1 MRYLILKLDRLA
13 IAAVSAAAL
22 ALVPPALAQQQ
33 AATVKVGIV
42 TFLSGGAAGP
52 FGVPARNAAE
62 LVIETMNA
70 GKLPAPYNEKGFA
83 GATVQPV
90 IIDEASKNVVAD
102 YRTLVEKER
111 VDLVIG
117 YISSGSCKAV
127 APVVEEIKRLTVF
140 FDCGTPQIFEEVVT
154 KPVYLFRTGAHAT
167 MDSVAAARYLL
178 EHKKNL
184 KSYAGINQN
193 YAWGQDSWNDFDA
206 AMKALKPGVTV
217 KTSQMPKIFA
227 GQYGTEISALLADQP
242 DAVHSSFWGG
252 DMEAFVLQAAGRG
265 LFERMQVVLTTG
277 ETAMHRLGA
286 QMPTGTILGGRG
298 THGNFAPKSELNDW
312 FRKAYFD
319 RFGTWP
325 TYPSYKIT
333 LALLA
338 VKAAYE
344 KAAKASG
351 GKQPT
356 QEQVAAALKGLEFD
370 SPSGKVR
377 MALSGGHQAIQDTAY
392 ATHTFDKATSQA
404 VLANVKVYKAECV
417 NPPAG
422 LNSAD
427 WIKSGFKGA
436 KCD

>member
-1 MRYLILKLDRLA
+1 MKYVTMKLNSLG
-13 IAAVSAAAL
+13 IAAAAL
-22 ALVPPALAQQQ
+22 LALAPPVMAQQPTG
-33 AATVKVGIV
+33 TVKIGIV

-62 LVIETMNA
+62 LVIEAINA
-70 GKLPAPYNEKGFA
+70 GKLPVPYSEKGFA
-83 GATVQPV
+83 GATVAPV

-102 YRTLVEKER
+102 YRTLVEKEK

-154 KPVYLFRTGAHAT
+154 KPTYLFRTGAHAT

-178 EHKKNL
+178 ERKKDL
-184 KSYAGINQN
+184 KGYAGINQN

-206 AMKALKPGVTV
+206 AMKALKSGVAV

-252 DMEAFVLQAAGRG
+252 DMEAFVLQASGRG
-265 LFERMQVVLTTG
+265 LFDKMQVVLTTG
-277 ETAMHRLGA
+277 ETAMHRLGG
-286 QMPTGTILGGRG
+286 QMPNGTIIGGRG

-319 RFGTWP
+319 RFATWP
-325 TYPSYKIT
+325 TYPSYKMA
-333 LALLA
+333 LALLG

-344 KAAKASG
+344 KAAKAAG

-392 ATHTFDKATSQA
+392 ATHTFDKATNQA
-404 VLANVKVYKAECV
+404 VLVNVKVYKAECV
-417 NPPAG
+417 NPPEG
-422 LNSAD
+422 IKSAD